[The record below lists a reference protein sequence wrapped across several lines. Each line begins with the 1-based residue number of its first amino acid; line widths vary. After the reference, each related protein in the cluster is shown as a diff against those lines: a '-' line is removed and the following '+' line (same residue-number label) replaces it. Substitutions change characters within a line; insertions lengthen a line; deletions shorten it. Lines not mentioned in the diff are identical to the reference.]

1 MHTRTSNLPLRSPT
15 YARDAAY
22 QEFFSHSSAPRVYT
36 DEVIAEALRKQYP
49 ELHLTLISRCNFLG
63 YADAGL
69 AKATPVDSEGPK
81 PEDLRYRS
89 YIDHGRRRDGG
100 ARFLSNVVVF
110 GKFLYK
116 WKDEE
121 YILYQVAG
129 HQQDYPSY
137 TSFLLGSAQSN
148 DSLIYEVFRYQNNVP
163 NTVLVF
169 DRGYWQPSRELWERV
184 QSSNWDDVILDAGMK
199 KSITGEVNKFFD
211 SEERYKKLKV
221 PWKRGI
227 IFHGVCQ
234 SLLRIMSLNCLLGSK
249 NNHGVTSTS
258 AYPS

>member
-1 MHTRTSNLPLRSPT
+1 MHTRTNNLPLRSSA
-15 YARDAAY
+15 YARDGAY
-22 QEFFSHSSAPRVYT
+22 QEFFHHSSAPRVHT

-49 ELHLTLISRCNFLG
+49 ELHLTLTTGCDFLG

-81 PEDLRYRS
+81 PEDLRYRFYMNPGRGRVGDAS
-89 YIDHGRRRDGG
+89 YLSDHI
-100 ARFLSNVVVF
+100 AF

-129 HQQDYPSY
+129 HQQLLPTR
-137 TSFLLGSAQSN
+137 TSFLLGSVQSN
-148 DSLIYEVFRYQNNVP
+148 DSLIYEVFRYQNNIP
-163 NTVLVF
+163 DTVLIF
-169 DRGYWQPSRELWERV
+169 DQGRWQASRELWERV
-184 QSSNWDDVILDAGMK
+184 QSSNWDDVILDTSMK

-211 SEERYKKLKV
+211 SEERYRRLKV

-227 IFHGVCQ
+227 IFHGV
-234 SLLRIMSLNCLLGSK
+234 
-249 NNHGVTSTS
+249 
-258 AYPS
+258 

>member
-1 MHTRTSNLPLRSPT
+1 MHTRTNNLPLRSCAYT
-15 YARDAAY
+15 RDGAY
-22 QEFFSHSSAPRVYT
+22 QEFFDHSSAPRVHT

-49 ELHLTLISRCNFLG
+49 ELHLTLIRDCDFLG

-69 AKATPVDSEGPK
+69 AKATPVDSEGHK

-89 YIDHGRRRDGG
+89 YLNPGRRRVGD
-100 ARFLSNVVVF
+100 ASYLSDHIAF

-129 HQQDYPSY
+129 HEQGWPTR
-137 TSFLLGSAQSN
+137 TSFLLGSVQSN
-148 DSLIYEVFRYQNNVP
+148 DSLIYEVFRYQASIP
-163 NTVLVF
+163 ETVLIF
-169 DRGYWQPSRELWERV
+169 DQGYWQASRELWERV
-184 QSSNWDDVILDAGMK
+184 QSSNWDDVILDSGMK

-227 IFHGVCQ
+227 IYHGV
-234 SLLRIMSLNCLLGSK
+234 
-249 NNHGVTSTS
+249 
-258 AYPS
+258 

>member
-1 MHTRTSNLPLRSPT
+1 MHTRTSNLPLRSST

-22 QEFFSHSSAPRVYT
+22 QEFFSHSSAPRVHT

-49 ELHLTLISRCNFLG
+49 ELHLTLISRCDFLG
-63 YADAGL
+63 YANAGL
-69 AKATPVDSEGPK
+69 ATATPVDSEGAK

-89 YIDHGRRRDGG
+89 YLNPGRRRVGD
-100 ARFLSNVVVF
+100 ASFLSNVIAF

-129 HQQDYPSY
+129 HQQIYTSQ
-137 TSFLLGSAQSN
+137 TSFLLGSVRSN
-148 DSLIYEVFRYQNNVP
+148 DSLIYEVFRYQNNIP
-163 NTVLVF
+163 DTVLVY
-169 DRGYWQPSRELWERV
+169 DRGYWHASPELWERV

-227 IFHGVCQ
+227 IFHGV
-234 SLLRIMSLNCLLGSK
+234 
-249 NNHGVTSTS
+249 
-258 AYPS
+258 

>member
-1 MHTRTSNLPLRSPT
+1 MHTRTNNLPLRCSA
-15 YARDAAY
+15 YARDGAY
-22 QEFFSHSSAPRVYT
+22 DEFSKHSSAPRVCT

-49 ELHLTLISRCNFLG
+49 ELHLTLNKSCNFLS
-63 YADAGL
+63 YANAGL
-69 AKATPVDSEGPK
+69 AKATPVDSEGAK
-81 PEDLRYRS
+81 PEDLKYRS
-89 YIDHGRRRDGG
+89 YRDPGRRRVGDVSY
-100 ARFLSNVVVF
+100 LSDYFAF

-129 HQQDYPSY
+129 EEMRPTL
-137 TSFLLGSAQSN
+137 TSFLLGSVQSN
-148 DSLIYEVFRYQNNVP
+148 DSLIYEVSRYQHNTP
-163 NTVLVF
+163 DTVLIF
-169 DRGYWQPSRELWERV
+169 DQGHWQASRELWERV

-227 IFHGVCQ
+227 IFHGV
-234 SLLRIMSLNCLLGSK
+234 
-249 NNHGVTSTS
+249 
-258 AYPS
+258 

>member
-1 MHTRTSNLPLRSPT
+1 MHTRISNLPGRSST

-49 ELHLTLISRCNFLG
+49 ELHLTLINRCDLLG

-69 AKATPVDSEGPK
+69 ATATPVDSEGPK
-81 PEDLRYRS
+81 PEHLRYRYYMNPGS
-89 YIDHGRRRDGG
+89 RRDRDAG
-100 ARFLSNVVVF
+100 FLSNVIAF

-116 WKDEE
+116 WQDEE
-121 YILYQVAG
+121 YILYQVTG
-129 HQQDYPSY
+129 HQQQYPSQ

-148 DSLIYEVFRYQNNVP
+148 DSLIYEVFRYQNNIP
-163 NTVLVF
+163 DTVLVF
-169 DRGYWQPSRELWERV
+169 DRGYWHASPELWKRV

-227 IFHGVCQ
+227 IFHGV
-234 SLLRIMSLNCLLGSK
+234 
-249 NNHGVTSTS
+249 
-258 AYPS
+258 

>member
-1 MHTRTSNLPLRSPT
+1 MHTRTSNLPLRSST

-22 QEFFSHSSAPRVYT
+22 QEFFSHSSGPRVHT

-49 ELHLTLISRCNFLG
+49 ELHLTLTSRCNFLG

-69 AKATPVDSEGPK
+69 AEATPVDSEGPK

-89 YIDHGRRRDGG
+89 YTNPGRRRDGD
-100 ARFLSNVVVF
+100 ARFLSDFFAF

-129 HQQDYPSY
+129 HQQGLPTY

-148 DSLIYEVFRYQNNVP
+148 DSLIYEVFRYHNNVP
-163 NTVLVF
+163 DSVLVF
-169 DRGYWQPSRELWERV
+169 DRGYWQASRELWERV

-227 IFHGVCQ
+227 IFHGV
-234 SLLRIMSLNCLLGSK
+234 
-249 NNHGVTSTS
+249 
-258 AYPS
+258 

>member
-1 MHTRTSNLPLRSPT
+1 MHTRTNNFPLRSSA
-15 YARDAAY
+15 YARDGAY
-22 QEFFSHSSAPRVYT
+22 QEFFDHSSAPRVHT

-49 ELHLTLISRCNFLG
+49 ELHLTLTNRCDFLG

-81 PEDLRYRS
+81 PENLRYR
-89 YIDHGRRRDGG
+89 YYMNPGRRFGD
-100 ARFLSNVVVF
+100 ASYLSDSIAF

-129 HQQDYPSY
+129 HEQARPSQ
-137 TSFLLGSAQSN
+137 TSFLLGSVQSN

-163 NTVLVF
+163 DAVLVF
-169 DRGYWQPSRELWERV
+169 DQGYWRASRDLWERV

-199 KSITGEVNKFFD
+199 KSIAGEVNKFFD

-227 IFHGVCQ
+227 IFHGV
-234 SLLRIMSLNCLLGSK
+234 
-249 NNHGVTSTS
+249 
-258 AYPS
+258 